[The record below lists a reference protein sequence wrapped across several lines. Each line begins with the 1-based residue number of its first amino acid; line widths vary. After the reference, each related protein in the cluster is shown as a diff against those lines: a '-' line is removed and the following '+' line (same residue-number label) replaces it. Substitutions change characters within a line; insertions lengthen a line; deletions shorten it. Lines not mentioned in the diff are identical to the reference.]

1 MFLNPIHINAT
12 TIPDAWHQCLYNC
25 LDHGNEFV
33 IDEGSYQGQKRLE
46 LDYITVHIKKP
57 DTLPLIPKISERYSI
72 PDPVAENYLDS
83 YILYLMT
90 DQKDEN
96 EAYSYGSRLCYV
108 SLVSELLFYK
118 DSQIKKHIKDTH
130 FNQIDEIVWTYKNK
144 GHRNN
149 QMVLQIAQPSDLIL
163 YDPPCLR
170 HIFVRIQSNKLH
182 FFPFFRSNDLW
193 GGFPA
198 NLAGIEILKQYM
210 ASEIGVENGE
220 IIYSCSGL
228 HLYDYVWESA
238 KILRGK

>member
-1 MFLNPIHINAT
+1 
-12 TIPDAWHQCLYNC
+12 
-25 LDHGNEFV
+25 
-33 IDEGSYQGQKRLE
+33 
-46 LDYITVHIKKP
+46 
-57 DTLPLIPKISERYSI
+57 
-72 PDPVAENYLDS
+72 
-83 YILYLMT
+83 MT

-96 EAYSYGSRLCYV
+96 EAYSYGSRLCSV
-108 SLVSELLFYK
+108 PILNELLFFK
-118 DSQIKKHIKDTH
+118 KNHVKSHIKKMTMTI
-130 FNQIDEIVWTYKNK
+130 NQIDEIIWTYKNK

-149 QMVLQIAQPSDLIL
+149 QMVLQIAQPTDLVL

-170 HIFVRIQSNKLH
+170 HIFVRIQNGSLH

-210 ASEIGVENGE
+210 AGEIGVNNGE